1 MTSKTKLES
10 YVEVQ
15 FGTDLYGF
23 IKQKAQVEGLYD
35 YEIASLLEVSDSMIT
50 KLRNAYGI
58 KRVNGFSRRFDR
70 RYGKGSVEKFKKM
83 VENPESTLAE
93 IGRHFGFSK
102 EYARQVYKRIHGSA
116 YTEAFKK
123 KRLTKKKNGLSERTK
138 RSKQFG
144 DLTEVSK
151 KMKSMGLEE
160 EPILAQIMT
169 TREVAEYLKLHEIT
183 IINHAAKGIIPG
195 IKIGSRW
202 RFDKQAIDKWISGG
216 QKKATQK
223 SKKISTSVTDPKIIK
238 KNRKGIRST
247 TLLKKRSEIKD
258 ESQRPVIYKLRK
270 KGEIKSQRKGTYKKT

>member
-10 YVEVQ
+10 YVEAQ
-15 FGTDLYGF
+15 FGMDLYGF
-23 IKQKAQVEGLYD
+23 IKQKAQVDGLYD
-35 YEIASLLEVSDSMIT
+35 YEIASLLEASDSMIT

-70 RYGKGSVEKFKKM
+70 KYGKGSVERFKKM
-83 VENPESTLAE
+83 AENPDSTLAE
-93 IGRHFGFSK
+93 IGKHFGFSK
-102 EYARQVYKRIHGSA
+102 EYARQVYKRIYGSA

-123 KRLTKKKNGLSERTK
+123 KRLAKKKKGLTGRTK

-151 KMKSMGLEE
+151 KMKFMGLAK

-169 TREVAEYLKLHEIT
+169 TSEVAKYLKLHEIT

-202 RFDKQAIDKWISGG
+202 RFYKQAIDKWISGG

-223 SKKISTSVTDPKIIK
+223 SKKISTSVTDSKIIK
-238 KNRKGIRST
+238 KNRKGFRST
-247 TLLKKRSEIKD
+247 PLKKESEIKD
-258 ESQRPVIYKLRK
+258 DNQRPVIYKLRK
-270 KGEIKSQRKGTYKKT
+270 KGEIKSQHKGTYKKK

>member
-23 IKQKAQVEGLYD
+23 IKQKAQVDGLYD

-70 RYGKGSVEKFKKM
+70 KYGKGSVERFKKM
-83 VENPESTLAE
+83 VENPDSTLAE
-93 IGRHFGFSK
+93 TGRHFGFTK
-102 EYARQVYKRIHGSA
+102 EYARQVYKRIYGSA

-123 KRLTKKKNGLSERTK
+123 KRLVKKKKGLTGRTK
-138 RSKQFG
+138 RPKQFG
-144 DLTEVSK
+144 DQTEVRK
-151 KMKSMGLEE
+151 KIESMGLAE

-202 RFDKQAIDKWISGG
+202 RFYKQAIDKWISGG
-216 QKKATQK
+216 QKKPTQK
-223 SKKISTSVTDPKIIK
+223 SKKISTSVTDSKIIK
-238 KNRKGIRST
+238 KSRKGIRST
-247 TLLKKRSEIKD
+247 TLKKKSEIKD
-258 ESQRPVIYKLRK
+258 DNQRPVIYKLRK
-270 KGEIKSQRKGTYKKT
+270 KGETKSQHKGTHKKT

>member
-15 FGTDLYGF
+15 FGMDLYGF

-50 KLRNAYGI
+50 KLRNAYGL
-58 KRVNGFSRRFDR
+58 KRINGFSRRFDLK
-70 RYGKGSVEKFKKM
+70 YGKGSVDKFKKM
-83 VENPESTLAE
+83 AENPDSTLAE
-93 IGRHFGFSK
+93 IGKHFGFSK
-102 EYARQVYKRIHGSA
+102 EYARQVYKRIYGCA
-116 YTEAFKK
+116 YTEAFKR
-123 KRLTKKKNGLSERTK
+123 KRLSKKKEGVTGRTK
-138 RSKQFG
+138 RPKQFG
-144 DLTEVSK
+144 DLTQVSK
-151 KMKSMGLEE
+151 KMKSMRLSE
-160 EPILAQIMT
+160 EPFLAQIMT

-223 SKKISTSVTDPKIIK
+223 SKKISTSVTDSKIIK
-238 KNRKGIRST
+238 KSRKSIRST
-247 TLLKKRSEIKD
+247 TLKKKSEVND
-258 ESQRPVIYKLRK
+258 DNPRPVIYKLRK
-270 KGEIKSQRKGTYKKT
+270 KGKTKSQRKGTHKKT